1 MAQEFFN
8 RKGREVRKGFGLA
21 QEQLTEN
28 LGALGVLCGEF
39 FYSNAPDRLAS

>member
-28 LGALGVLCGEF
+28 LGALGVLGGEV
-39 FYSNAPDRLAS
+39 FYSNASNRLES